1 MVLFAEASWW
11 TDQDTYVVRKA
22 PTSFHRRL
30 SPRKDDTTD
39 QRVADLVVENRALQ
53 DTIDAI
59 RASHSWRLTAPM
71 RGLSK
76 LIKASRATRSLSEKR
91 RGTPIFSV

>member
-11 TDQDTYVVRKA
+11 ADQDTYVVRKA
-22 PTSFHRRL
+22 PSSFHRRL
-30 SPRKDDTTD
+30 SLRPEGDTIN
-39 QRVADLVVENRALQ
+39 QRVIDLVAENRALQ

-76 LIKASRATRSLSEKR
+76 LMKASIWKGGARHA
-91 RGTPIFSV
+91 